1 MGTDAVLISEIEK
14 WSKKI
19 ASEMEN
25 AEAASPKGK
34 EMLSNIKAY
43 IADSSH
49 FREKDDLVRSFESII
64 WAWAWLEIG
73 LDLKYIAKD
82 YVDIRKMRG

>member
-1 MGTDAVLISEIEK
+1 MGTDDVLLSEIAK

-19 ASEMEN
+19 AIEMEN
-25 AEAASPKGK
+25 AEATCPKGR

-43 IADSSH
+43 TSDSSH
-49 FREKDDLVRSFESII
+49 FLEKEDLVRSFEAIV

-82 YVDIRKMRG
+82 YVDIRKLKE